1 MLAKV
6 RPQDNK
12 IALNTTQKDEK
23 IVSLMKRYKHLWPY
37 NMTYRKIAI
46 IKKGHR
52 IERCVFFE

>member
-23 IVSLMKRYKHLWPY
+23 IVSLMKRYKHL
-37 NMTYRKIAI
+37 
-46 IKKGHR
+46 
-52 IERCVFFE
+52 